1 MSENALISEILDT
14 IEEKADGKAK
24 FTIGDL
30 LDAFGRRAH
39 GPVISVVGLVS
50 ASPIGAIPGAS
61 IFLGLICLILAG
73 QYALKDSPPS
83 LPNLIQVG
91 GVDGKRLAS
100 AIEKVRPYAG
110 KLSFLFSERLTF
122 MTRSPW
128 AILTAI
134 LIAAFALSM
143 VPLALVPGGVFVPS
157 VALAFIGFAV
167 TARDGLMLIIASAIG
182 AVASAMLWAA

>member
-14 IEEKADGKAK
+14 IEEKADSKAK
-24 FTIGDL
+24 FTVGDL

-39 GPVISVVGLVS
+39 GPAIAIVGLVS

-61 IFLGLICLILAG
+61 IFLGLLCLILAG

-83 LPNLIQVG
+83 LPKPIQVG

-100 AIEKVRPYAG
+100 AIEKARPYVG

-122 MTRSPW
+122 MTQSPW

-143 VPLALVPGGVFVPS
+143 VPLALVPGGVFIPS
-157 VALAFIGFAV
+157 IALAIIGFAV
-167 TARDGLMLIIASAIG
+167 AARDGLMLIVASAIG
-182 AVASAMLWAA
+182 AVASAMFWFT